1 METKMWTLMKKNSFM
16 FVLLSVPLMGLLS
29 FYMLTVRKTL
39 TTNILIFLGQMLMYC
54 ILVSVMTSE
63 KLEEKNNGYPFMRH
77 LPIKDRDIVASK
89 FAIVMAATV
98 FLCVYSF
105 FLVSFME
112 ANAYLLPFGRIFLLI
127 CGNLSLALA
136 GGMYIAIYRWG
147 YSTFMKISVFTLIV
161 LMVGPFLFMEFVLVR
176 RNIDYGA
183 SLQSLNELPW
193 FIWLI
198 GTAIAIAV
206 YWGELHAA
214 AKAKEHQRGR

>member
-1 METKMWTLMKKNSFM
+1 MEIKMWTLMKKNSFM
-16 FVLLSVPLMGLLS
+16 FVLLSIPLMGLLS
-29 FYMLTVRKTL
+29 IYLLTVRKTL
-39 TTNILIFLGQMLMYC
+39 TTNILIFLGQMLVYC
-54 ILVSVMTSE
+54 ILASVMTSE
-63 KLEEKNNGYPFMRH
+63 KSEEKNNGYPFMSH
-77 LPIKDRDIVASK
+77 LPIRDRDIVASK
-89 FAIVMAATV
+89 FAIVMVTTV
-98 FLCVYSF
+98 LLCVYSF

-112 ANAYLLPFGRIFLLI
+112 ADAHLLTFGRIFLLI

-147 YSTFMKISVFTLIV
+147 YSTFMKITIFALIV

-193 FIWLI
+193 FIWVI
-198 GTAIAIAV
+198 GTAIFIAV

-214 AKAKEHQRGR
+214 TQAKEHQRGK